1 MGIDITQH
9 SSKPQRSNK
18 ETVKPPKTSLLQRDI
33 SFSSGFSNKNK
44 ERFYKELA
52 ILIQSGVDFKQS
64 LDILSG
70 QFAKE
75 KDVEL
80 IQGIKAQVIKGKSMH
95 EAMQQTEMF
104 SAYEI
109 FSVKIGEE
117 TRKLD
122 EVLIELQKYFDRKIK
137 MKRQLI
143 SVFTYPAF
151 VLTVTFGVLYFMMTS
166 VVPMFDSVFKQ
177 FGAELPS
184 LTKKIITLSNNFSLV
199 SAIVVGVIV
208 LLAVGHW
215 YGKSKDSY
223 RNMTSRM
230 VLKLPFFGALIRK
243 IYIARF
249 CQSLSLL
256 LSAKTPLVTSLEL
269 TQKMLDFYPIE
280 SSLAE
285 IKKAIMKG
293 ASLGESLEKYS
304 VYDHKLVSMV
314 KVAEQINRLDE
325 MFERL
330 TDQYNDEV
338 EHQTKMIGVVLE
350 PVIIMIIGLIVGVIM
365 IAMYSPMFDLSK
377 IIS

>member
-1 MGIDITQH
+1 MGINISTH
-9 SSKPQRSNK
+9 KSKQ
-18 ETVKPPKTSLLQRDI
+18 PKAVPAPEKKSFFQKDF
-33 SFSSGFSNKNK
+33 SFSNQFSNKNK

-52 ILIQSGVDFKQS
+52 ILIQSGIDFKKA
-64 LDILSG
+64 LEILAG
-70 QFAKE
+70 QFSKE
-75 KDVEL
+75 KDVTL
-80 IQGIKAQVIKGKSMH
+80 VVSIKEQVVKGKSMH
-95 EAMQQTEMF
+95 EAMQQTGKF
-104 SAYEI
+104 SAYEV

-122 EVLIELQKYFDRKIK
+122 SVLIELQKYFDRKIK

-151 VLTVTFGVLYFMMTS
+151 VLVVTFGVLYFMMSS
-166 VVPMFDSVFKQ
+166 VVPMFASVFKQ

-184 LTKKIITLSNNFSLV
+184 LTKKIIILSENFSII
-199 SAIVVGVIV
+199 SAVVILFLMGIFG
-208 LLAVGHW
+208 GHW
-215 YGKSKDSY
+215 YGKDKASY
-223 RNMTSRM
+223 RDMTSKV
-230 VLKLPFFGALIRK
+230 VLKIPFFGSLIRK
-243 IYIARF
+243 VYIARF

-256 LSAKTPLVTSLEL
+256 LSARTPLVTSLEL

-280 SSLAE
+280 SSLEA

-293 ASLGESLEKYS
+293 ASLGDSLEKYK

-314 KVAEQINRLDE
+314 KVAEQINKLDE

-330 TDQYNDEV
+330 TDQYNEEV